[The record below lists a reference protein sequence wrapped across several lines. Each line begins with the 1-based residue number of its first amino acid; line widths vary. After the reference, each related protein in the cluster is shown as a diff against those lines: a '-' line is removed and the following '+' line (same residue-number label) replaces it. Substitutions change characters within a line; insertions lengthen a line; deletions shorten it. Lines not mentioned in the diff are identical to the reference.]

1 MNVLGIDTT
10 TGVLGLI
17 LNKGEETISVS
28 ASSGLAH
35 GENLFPWLEQ
45 ILEKAALEPKDL
57 ELIVCAL
64 GPGSFTGLRI
74 GLAAAKGLALSAGC
88 PLTGVPTLD
97 IYGSRYRF
105 FPGTVVPVID
115 ARKGRFYAA
124 CYNGGRRTGDFLDIL
139 PDDFRTMLAELK
151 NVLLTGP
158 NAAMIYTDGTS
169 VPRPD
174 HVAILPSSQE
184 LPTLLELGIKT
195 FRESG
200 PLADGAGPL
209 YVRPSEAEAVRAQD
223 KNGDHSPQSPE

>member
-10 TGVLGLI
+10 TGVLGII
-17 LNKGEETISVS
+17 LGKGDETVSVS

-74 GLAAAKGLALSAGC
+74 GLAAAKGLALSTSCA
-88 PLTGVPTLD
+88 LTGVPSLD
-97 IYGSRYRF
+97 VYGARYAF
-105 FPGTVVPVID
+105 FPGVVVPVID

-124 CYNGGRRTGDFLDIL
+124 VYEKGRRTGDYLDIP
-139 PDDFRTMLAELK
+139 PDDLRTLAAGREH
-151 NVLLTGP
+151 VFLTGP
-158 NAAMIYTDGTS
+158 DAHKIYDASAS
-169 VPRPD
+169 VPRPT
-174 HVAILPSSQE
+174 HITVFPSAQE
-184 LPTLLELGIKT
+184 LPTLLELGMKT

-200 PLADGAGPL
+200 PLPDGAGPL
-209 YVRPSEAEAVRAQD
+209 YIRPSEAEAKRTENQG
-223 KNGDHSPQSPE
+223 K